1 MEKPGS
7 IILTA
12 LRSGRKSLW
21 QILSLWPY
29 SIRELFEE
37 LERLR
42 AEGVIEKSGRGWSEL
57 DATDRGRGE
66 ASSLTEE
73 ELVCPHCRGRGVTIP
88 SLWLERFR
96 AVVQDRPLPVA
107 AYDQGFM
114 RAEDALARVVF
125 MSRMGDVAERDVLV
139 LGDDDLISLALAVT
153 GMARRIVVLEVD
165 ERLQEF
171 IEKTSRDQKFPI
183 EFRRLDL
190 RQPLPSDLV
199 ARFDTF
205 ITDPVETR
213 PGIELF
219 LSRAASGLRGRYSA
233 GYFGLTTL
241 EASLAK
247 WRDIES
253 LLLRMNLVLTD
264 VLRDFSTY
272 PENENRW
279 QSFYASY
286 RMMSLFDI
294 AGTLPDT
301 DWYRSSFLRV
311 EAVAS
316 PRPTIE
322 GASPLTLEELYFDDE
337 TLATPR
343 W

>member
-1 MEKPGS
+1 M
-7 IILTA
+7 
-12 LRSGRKSLW
+12 W
-21 QILSLWPY
+21 HILSLWPY
-29 SIRELFEE
+29 SIRELLEE
-37 LERLR
+37 LEKLR
-42 AEGVIEKSGRGWSEL
+42 AEGLIEKSGRGWSEL
-57 DATDRGRGE
+57 DATEKGRAE
-66 ASSLTEE
+66 APSVAEG
-73 ELVCPHCRGRGVTIP
+73 ELVCPQCQGRSVRIP
-88 SLWLERFR
+88 PLWLERFR
-96 AVVQDRPLPVA
+96 AVVQERPLPVA

-125 MSRMGDVAERDVLV
+125 MHRMGDVANRDVLV

-153 GMARRIVVLEVD
+153 GMCRRIVVLDVD
-165 ERLQEF
+165 ERLEEF
-171 IEKTSRDQKFPI
+171 IQKTSREQRLPI

-190 RQPLPSDLV
+190 RHPLPPDLV

-219 LSRAASGLRGRYSA
+219 LSRAASSLRGRYSA

-241 EASLAK
+241 EASLNK

-253 LLLRMNLVLTD
+253 LLLRMNLVITD

-272 PENENRW
+272 PEKENRW

-294 AGTLPDT
+294 AGSLPDT

-311 EAVAS
+311 EAI
-316 PRPTIE
+316 PPLRPTIV
-322 GASPLTLEELYFDDE
+322 GTSALTLEELYFDEE
-337 TLATPR
+337 TLATPQ